1 MKTKKKKTKLELYYH
16 ESQKNGKYIK
26 GADLEKHLIETG
38 LIDQCLS
45 FEDEVVKGWID
56 KPETYPEEYKKVY
69 PHLWKSTKTSGGYR
83 LVAYLDWFGS
93 RVFVNWSW
101 LENDWRGL
109 DPALLASSSDLGNLE
124 KSLDPLSLDL
134 RIKTLESQ
142 VEKIISWANKMALPE
157 L

>member
-1 MKTKKKKTKLELYYH
+1 MKKKKKKKQKLTTQTALLKQLLTTNMKTKKKKTKLELYYH

-83 LVAYLDWFGS
+83 LVAYLD
-93 RVFVNWSW
+93 
-101 LENDWRGL
+101 
-109 DPALLASSSDLGNLE
+109 
-124 KSLDPLSLDL
+124 
-134 RIKTLESQ
+134 
-142 VEKIISWANKMALPE
+142 
-157 L
+157 